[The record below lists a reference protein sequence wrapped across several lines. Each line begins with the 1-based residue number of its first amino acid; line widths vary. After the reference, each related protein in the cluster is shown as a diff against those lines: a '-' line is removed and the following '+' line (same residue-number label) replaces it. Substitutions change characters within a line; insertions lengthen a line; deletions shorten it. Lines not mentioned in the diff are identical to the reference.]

1 MENTNKNTPIH
12 LLPEQYEKFQ
22 AFLAAENIH
31 TTKNDTVKIE
41 HQQARPVII
50 IDKPNES
57 KDGSKTESKDGSK
70 NESKDG
76 SKNESKDGSKNE
88 SKDGSKNES
97 KDGSKSESKTE
108 SKNEPDEDKLDDL
121 DDDD

>member
-76 SKNESKDGSKNE
+76 SK
-88 SKDGSKNES
+88 
-97 KDGSKSESKTE
+97 SESKTE

-121 DDDD
+121 DDDDLNDDDIDDNDDFDDSDGLID